1 MPPTSWPTGTCPNY
15 LGLRTTHQSSDS
27 FDQVFQQYNNNLR
40 RFGEHHKAQTTI
52 QAEAGEVLY
61 LWQSAHANTVLWND
75 SPPLIIEP
83 GDVIILHGAD
93 TCTCEDSTHFVY
105 LAVRVDNAPQKR
117 GIVRIQ
123 DLEDSAGGCN
133 PSENAFRR
141 LQIFWDMAQGDD
153 PDGNNYVGCHVV
165 WIAESSSRT
174 HYHPVPPVRGGE
186 PQHEMYLVL
195 DPTHHGLSADA
206 PQPGVWTYPK
216 VGDWEQA
223 DFTPLKPGDIL
234 YIPPGVPHRAVDILA
249 CVIAI
254 PGFKPHN
261 NFFSMAKS
269 PPNLQTLRITL
280 TTQNN
285 DSACWHLPRT

>member
-1 MPPTSWPTGTCPNY
+1 MEHTMPSTLWTPGACPNY
-15 LGLRTTHQSSDS
+15 LGLRTTTQSSAA
-27 FDQVFQQYNNNLR
+27 FDQVFQEHNKGLR
-40 RFGEHHKAQTTI
+40 RFGRHDETHSTI
-52 QAEAGEVLY
+52 QAKTGEVLY
-61 LWQSAHANTVLWND
+61 LWQTAHANTVSWNN
-75 SPPLIIEP
+75 SPPLIIHP
-83 GDVIILHGAD
+83 GDVIILHGDDQCA
-93 TCTCEDSTHFVY
+93 CEDPTQFIF
-105 LAVRVDNAPQKR
+105 LAVQVTTAPSKR

-141 LQIFWDMAQGDD
+141 LQIFWDLVHGDD
-153 PDGNNYVGCHVV
+153 PDGTNYVGCHVV

-195 DPTHHGLSADA
+195 DPIQHGLSADA
-206 PQPGVWTYPK
+206 QQPGVWTYPK
-216 VGDWEQA
+216 VGNWAQA

-261 NFFSMAKS
+261 ELFLDEQIHHEAPHAPFNKGYAEIS
-269 PPNLQTLRITL
+269 
-280 TTQNN
+280 
-285 DSACWHLPRT
+285 